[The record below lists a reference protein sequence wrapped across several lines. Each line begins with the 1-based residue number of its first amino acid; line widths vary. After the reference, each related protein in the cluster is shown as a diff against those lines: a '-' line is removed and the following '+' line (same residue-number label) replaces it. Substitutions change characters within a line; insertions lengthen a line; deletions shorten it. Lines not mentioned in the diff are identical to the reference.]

1 MSKKRYDKKTPI
13 IVKNKMVKEEIIFKG
28 KEIIREKIEK
38 EWNIPKI
45 ITGDIGFQLIF
56 GFQPGFKPIKTVS
69 NVEEIQLNPRYYRG
83 KY

>member
-45 ITGDIGFQLIF
+45 ITS
-56 GFQPGFKPIKTVS
+56 KIK
-69 NVEEIQLNPRYYRG
+69 L
-83 KY
+83 

>member
-13 IVKNKMVKEEIIFKG
+13 IVKNIMVKEEIIFRGEK
-28 KEIIREKIEK
+28 IIREKIEK

-45 ITGDIGFQLIF
+45 ITGDIGFQLMF
-56 GFQPGFKPIKTVS
+56 GFQPGFKPRKNDS
-69 NVEEIQLNPRYYRG
+69 NIEEVQLNPRYYKG